1 MWVTT
6 DTYGDKLIWEKKP
19 ERAKNG
25 KEWINGGAV
34 GRLGEF
40 PLTDIPSFIQ
50 AQEWKDAPIQVKFE
64 IKKK

>member
-25 KEWINGGAV
+25 KAWITGGAV
-34 GRLGEF
+34 ARLGEF
-40 PLTDIPSFIQ
+40 PLTDIPSCIQ
-50 AQEWKDAPIQVKFE
+50 AQEWKDVPIQVKFE